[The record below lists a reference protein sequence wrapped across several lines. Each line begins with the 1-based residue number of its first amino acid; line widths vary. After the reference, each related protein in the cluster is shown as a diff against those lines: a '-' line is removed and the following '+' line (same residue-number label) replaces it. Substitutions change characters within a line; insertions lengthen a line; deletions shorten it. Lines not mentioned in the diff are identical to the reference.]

1 MVVRDSL
8 EFCSVVLNFDVV
20 EPVDSNNDVGKVE
33 FCGSDASSHL
43 NEQGQILGIGYAAC
57 TSLSFSKHEK
67 IRLVQFWE

>member
-8 EFCSVVLNFDVV
+8 DFCSVVLDFDVV
-20 EPVDSNNDVGKVE
+20 EGNNDAGKVE
-33 FCGSDASSHL
+33 FWGSDACSHL